1 MKNHQIK
8 TFTHPLILAFFPF
21 FCPFLPQ
28 QGMWGSGF
36 RHTNELPYFS
46 IAQPQQ
52 LCATPSDPEGQVKH
66 SCSMLFRECSQYPQ
80 STATTW
86 PTPGNLLRCLC
97 PYLEL
102 AAGQQTYPSPNR
114 SCSAAWETVKTAP
127 VSTSADTKS
136 IKPFSLSPKVAS
148 SRSQG
153 KNSWT
158 RQALLWVKLFYMLS
172 KALLMC
178 FLRTLQAGGGIVIL
192 SMFFSSIVFTDLTI
206 PLLQEDRNKRFSVD

>member
-8 TFTHPLILAFFPF
+8 TFTHPLILALFPF
-21 FCPFLPQ
+21 FCLFLPQ

-36 RHTNELPYFS
+36 RHMNELPYFS

-52 LCATPSDPEGQVKH
+52 LCATPSHPEGQVKH

-86 PTPGNLLRCLC
+86 PTPGNLLWCLC

-102 AAGQQTYPSPNR
+102 AAGQQTHPSPNR
-114 SCSAAWETVKTAP
+114 SCSAAWETIKTAP
-127 VSTSADTKS
+127 VSTRADTKS

-178 FLRTLQAGGGIVIL
+178 FSRTLQAGGGIFIL
-192 SMFFSSIVFTDLTI
+192 SMFFSSIVLTNVNHHRSNNSTVTGR
-206 PLLQEDRNKRFSVD
+206 QK